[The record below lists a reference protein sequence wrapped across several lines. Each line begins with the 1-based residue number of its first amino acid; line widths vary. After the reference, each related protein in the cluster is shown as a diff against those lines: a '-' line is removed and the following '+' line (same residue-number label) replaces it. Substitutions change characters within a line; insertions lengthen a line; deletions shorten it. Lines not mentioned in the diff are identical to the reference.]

1 MFGGLTKTSSRIAIA
16 AALGMTLGGFAMGA
30 NTAKAADLGGDC
42 CADLEERV
50 AELEATTVRKG
61 NKKVSVTLYGK
72 VNKAVLFWDD
82 GAEKN
87 IYAVD
92 NNYES
97 SRFGLK
103 GSVKIKGDWS
113 AGYRIEAENLS
124 ASSNAVNQLD
134 DDDGTRSGGVLGNES
149 RLLLLRHSY
158 MYLDN
163 KELGQVR
170 WGLTPTPIYN
180 ITKDTNVTEL
190 EDTMHSDDRMNQ
202 GFFLRP
208 KGGNTEKDLSTLKW
222 QDISRCYGSS
232 NAFVCSTRR
241 NGVAYWTPDWSGFS
255 ASWGVFE
262 DDIWG
267 GALRYK
273 NSFSPFGGGTGS
285 SKEDT
290 WEVGAGFG
298 YEKYRDENIQ
308 NSGGGL
314 NGFKRDI
321 DEWAGSASIKH
332 KPTGLFFMGAFSV
345 SQNNDSNREHAGVF
359 DGKSSPDMNAYDLQI
374 GIQRKF
380 IELGDSS
387 FFGGFSNI
395 NDGIGGAGG
404 ATRKLAAGTFENVNV
419 VTEITGADVSRW
431 YLGYDQAVDAAG
443 TLHLYAVYQHFDADV
458 DLIDSN
464 LAHVAAPLD
473 NFQLF
478 YTGARLDF

>member
-1 MFGGLTKTSSRIAIA
+1 M
-16 AALGMTLGGFAMGA
+16 
-30 NTAKAADLGGDC
+30 
-42 CADLEERV
+42 
-50 AELEATTVRKG
+50 
-61 NKKVSVTLYGK
+61 
-72 VNKAVLFWDD
+72 
-82 GAEKN
+82 
-87 IYAVD
+87 
-92 NNYES
+92 
-97 SRFGLK
+97 
-103 GSVKIKGDWS
+103 
-113 AGYRIEAENLS
+113 
-124 ASSNAVNQLD
+124 NQLD

-241 NGVAYWTPDWSGFS
+241 NGVAYWTPEWSGFS

-273 NSFSPFGGGTGS
+273 NSFSPFGGGTGP

-380 IELGDSS
+380 IELGELIVLRRLQQYQRRHRRRRRRDPQARSRHLRERERGDRDHRRRRQS
-387 FFGGFSNI
+387 
-395 NDGIGGAGG
+395 
-404 ATRKLAAGTFENVNV
+404 L
-419 VTEITGADVSRW
+419 VSR
-431 YLGYDQAVDAAG
+431 LRPGG
-443 TLHLYAVYQHFDADV
+443 RRRGH
-458 DLIDSN
+458 
-464 LAHVAAPLD
+464 AAPLRRLSALRCRRRPD
-473 NFQLF
+473 RLEVLPTSRRRWTISSCSTPAPVSTFKGLISFPWGEQLRAALSGGPF
-478 YTGARLDF
+478 LLAPHEATPAISRAERRLAARKLWPTVADAPQCSAKSPLSLGCHENVIARQIKR

>member
-1 MFGGLTKTSSRIAIA
+1 M
-16 AALGMTLGGFAMGA
+16 
-30 NTAKAADLGGDC
+30 
-42 CADLEERV
+42 
-50 AELEATTVRKG
+50 
-61 NKKVSVTLYGK
+61 
-72 VNKAVLFWDD
+72 
-82 GAEKN
+82 
-87 IYAVD
+87 
-92 NNYES
+92 
-97 SRFGLK
+97 
-103 GSVKIKGDWS
+103 
-113 AGYRIEAENLS
+113 
-124 ASSNAVNQLD
+124 NQLD

-163 KELGQVR
+163 KQLGQVR
-170 WGLTPTPIYN
+170 WGLTATPIYN
-180 ITKDTNVTEL
+180 VTKDTNVTEL
-190 EDTMHSDDRMNQ
+190 EDTMHSDNRMSQ

-222 QDISRCYGSS
+222 SDISRCYGSS

-241 NGVAYWTPDWSGFS
+241 NGVAYWTPEWSGFS

-273 NSFSPFGGGTGS
+273 
-285 SKEDT
+285 KEWGEN

-332 KPTGLFFMGAFSV
+332 KPTGLFFFGAFSN

-380 IELGDSS
+380 IELGNSS

-431 YLGYDQAVDAAG
+431 YLGYDQAIDAAG
-443 TLHLYAVYQHFDADV
+443 TLHLYAVYQHLDADV
-458 DLIDSN
+458 DLIDSK
-464 LAHVAAPLD
+464 LASVSAPLD

>member
-1 MFGGLTKTSSRIAIA
+1 MVRGLGLRSRLLVA
-16 AALGMTLGGFAMGA
+16 AGVTLFMGA
-30 NTAKAADLGGDC
+30 YPHAPAKAADLGGDC
-42 CADLEERV
+42 CSDLEERI

-72 VNKAVLFWDD
+72 LNKAVVFWDD

-87 IYAVD
+87 TYVVD

-103 GSVKIKGDWS
+103 GSAKIGGKWS
-113 AGYRIEAENLS
+113 AGYRLEAENLS
-124 ASSNAVNQLD
+124 GSSNLVNQLD

-158 MYLDN
+158 AYIDN
-163 KELGQVR
+163 KDWGQVR
-170 WGLTPTPIYN
+170 MGLTPTPIYN
-180 ITKDTNVTEL
+180 ITKDTNVTEI
-190 EDTMHSDDRMNQ
+190 EDTMHSDNRMNQ

-208 KGGNTEKDLSTLKW
+208 KGANTEAGLSRLKW

-241 NGVAYWTPDWSGFS
+241 NGVAYWSPEWYGFT
-255 ASWGVFE
+255 ASWGWFE

-273 NSFSPFGGGTGS
+273 
-285 SKEDT
+285 KE
-290 WEVGAGFG
+290 WGELFEVGAGVG

-314 NGFKRDI
+314 AGFKRDI
-321 DEWAGSASIKH
+321 NEWAGSGSIKH
-332 KPTGLFFMGAFSV
+332 LPTGLYFFGAFSF
-345 SQNNDSNREHAGVF
+345 SDNNDSNRQSAGVF
-359 DGKSSPDMNAYDLQI
+359 DGKSSPEMSAYDLQI
-374 GIQRKF
+374 GVQRKF
-380 IELGDSS
+380 AFLGLDRLGDTTL
-387 FFGGFSNI
+387 FGGYSNI

-404 ATRKLAAGTFENVNV
+404 ATRSLPAGTFVTV
-419 VTEITGADVSRW
+419 PVQTEITGADVKRW
-431 YLGYDQAVDAAG
+431 YIGYDQAVDAAG
-443 TLHLYAVYQHFDADV
+443 TLHLYGVYQHFEADV
-458 DLIDSN
+458 DLIDAS
-464 LAHVAAPLD
+464 LARVNAPLD
-473 NFQLF
+473 DFQLF